1 LNFPDDVLDCQ
12 AGRLAVAKEK
22 IHLEEKYQKRP
33 HNRRTLYQSKL
44 HIDHPFSFE
53 WQTILP
59 STSNGK
65 NSPHSSLY
73 VLRNRRQ
80 LDLLD
85 KWMRGKQTKP
95 EEIFQL
101 HGASALVPINVEC
114 LSRGVPRRF
123 ALIVLPTLVDLEN
136 YRTANQKGE
145 KFILTENE
153 EKTDSDTEDR
163 ETEME
168 VDQNSPELG
177 NFVSLDN
184 RHPEPVVSLNSLFPD
199 EAAEKTQKR
208 RLKKRA
214 DRKKMKIRRR
224 QSTGVVEAIE
234 EKEEKSAEPSCSRQ
248 IIGRIV
254 RGDFSF
260 SSSSG
265 RATGYCSLDCL
276 QSVFNRTV
284 LFRNNSSKYYH
295 PAKISLL
302 LTLPDL

>member
-1 LNFPDDVLDCQ
+1 VPTSNFWSSEERRHVLKEKSSQSELERRKAVTLSNLDESDLKIPIQIVFRNASTGTASSWTGADLFVPNGFGTDFWLALQYGTARAAGLKDGKAIEFESRRLNFPDDVLDCQ

-53 WQTILP
+53 WQTLLP
-59 STSNGK
+59 SMSNGK

-153 EKTDSDTEDR
+153 
-163 ETEME
+163 M
-168 VDQNSPELG
+168 
-177 NFVSLDN
+177 
-184 RHPEPVVSLNSLFPD
+184 
-199 EAAEKTQKR
+199 
-208 RLKKRA
+208 
-214 DRKKMKIRRR
+214 
-224 QSTGVVEAIE
+224 
-234 EKEEKSAEPSCSRQ
+234 
-248 IIGRIV
+248 
-254 RGDFSF
+254 
-260 SSSSG
+260 
-265 RATGYCSLDCL
+265 
-276 QSVFNRTV
+276 
-284 LFRNNSSKYYH
+284 NSS
-295 PAKISLL
+295 
-302 LTLPDL
+302 